1 MASQHCLDLVSPR
14 ACAGPAR
21 WAGRGARGATVFL
34 VTGGIHGEGAARLLE
49 RALADSGLA
58 AHDPVECATPAG
70 LPPSLWRRRAE
81 AARLVV
87 ALGADAAAG
96 LLGRPVSLSLER
108 GRVRPLPD
116 GGRLLVTEHPRA
128 ILRLA
133 DRVAQ
138 GREYRRLVNDLMLA
152 MPHRPLAA

>member
-1 MASQHCLDLVSPR
+1 MVQHSLCFPDMLAPAPGPNTARQR
-14 ACAGPAR
+14 AGSI
-21 WAGRGARGATVFL
+21 VL
-34 VTGGIHGEGAARLLE
+34 VTGGLHGEAAARLLE

-58 AHDPVECATPAG
+58 PHDPVEHATAPAFPG
-70 LPPSLWRRRAE
+70 AHWRRKGAS
-81 AARLVV
+81 ARLVV
-87 ALGADAAAG
+87 ALGTDVAAA
-96 LLGRPVSLSLER
+96 LLGRPVSLALER
-108 GRVRPLPD
+108 GRVRALPD
-116 GGRLLVTEHPRA
+116 GGRLLVTEHPRM

>member
-1 MASQHCLDLVSPR
+1 MTVQHSLCFSDMVATVP
-14 ACAGPAR
+14 GPKPAR
-21 WAGRGARGATVFL
+21 RRAGSIVL
-34 VTGGIHGEGAARLLE
+34 VTGGLHGEATARLLD
-49 RALADSGLA
+49 RALADSGLG
-58 AHDPVECATPAG
+58 AHDPHECTTSAGVLQTPWYRKGDA
-70 LPPSLWRRRAE
+70 PW
-81 AARLVV
+81 LVV
-87 ALGADAAAG
+87 ALGADAAAE

-108 GRVRPLPD
+108 GRLRPLPD

>member
-1 MASQHCLDLVSPR
+1 MMAQHSLCFPDMVASAPGPGAPR
-14 ACAGPAR
+14 RRAGAI
-21 WAGRGARGATVFL
+21 VL
-34 VTGGIHGEGAARLLE
+34 VTGGLHGEAAARLLE

-58 AHDPVECATPAG
+58 AHDPVEHVAAPAF
-70 LPPSLWRRRAE
+70 PAAHWRRRGTPT
-81 AARLVV
+81 RLVV
-87 ALGADAAAG
+87 ALGAEVAAG
-96 LLGRPVSLSLER
+96 LLGRPVSLALER
-108 GRVRPLPD
+108 GRVRALPD

-128 ILRLA
+128 ILLLA